1 MVNTETLI
9 FTNAKKC
16 ETIRSF
22 AENIFNGK
30 ITLNDADKDQSDSL
44 FKVMDFKIKNKTA
57 KSRKIAAKVKY
68 FQKFMWTF

>member
-9 FTNAKKC
+9 FTNAKQC

-57 KSRKIAAKVKY
+57 KSRKIAAILKY
-68 FQKFMWTF
+68 FQKFIWTF

>member
-30 ITLNDADKDQSDSL
+30 ITLNDADKDQSVSL
-44 FKVMDFKIKNKTA
+44 VEVMDFKIKNKTA
-57 KSRKIAAKVKY
+57 KSRKKAAKVKY
-68 FQKFMWTF
+68 FQKFIWTF